1 MKVVG
6 KKKEVGRIKKLKE
19 GMKEKQTC
27 KKKGGGKMQKKNQKP
42 ESKLKN

>member
-27 KKKGGGKMQKKNQKP
+27 KKKGGGKMQKKTP

>member
-27 KKKGGGKMQKKNQKP
+27 KKKGGGKMQKNPP